1 MTCKTTRGDSL
12 ADAQREARQEMTIKI
27 NRQSE
32 RGGPGLRLLAV
43 CGNDFGI
50 RRLGGKTTFAVHPP
64 SRVLVL
70 TIPPAPVKRG
80 TQTGA
85 ASTQGCAN
93 RDIRPSVA
101 LVHLTRLGVVI
112 SACQMTHHH
121 DNPKARQQT
130 PASKAQDLVAAS
142 RESICLNRL
151 PGSDRNRATAGCRR
165 CHLVEDLGGF
175 VEKVEQRNRGFPGG
189 RADILV
195 QNTCKAKYDSA
206 HVVLARILSFY
217 KDSFGAEL
225 GWLADWT
232 GRQLSAAC
240 CPWI

>member
-1 MTCKTTRGDSL
+1 
-12 ADAQREARQEMTIKI
+12 MTIKI

-50 RRLGGKTTFAVHPP
+50 RRLGGKTTFAVHSP

-70 TIPPAPVKRG
+70 TIPPAPVKIG
-80 TQTGA
+80 TQTGGA

-101 LVHLTRLGVVI
+101 PVHLTRPGVVI

-121 DNPKARQQT
+121 DSPKARQQT

-142 RESICLNRL
+142 RESICLNWF

-175 VEKVEQRNRGFPGG
+175 VERWNKGIVVSQEEEQISWSR
-189 RADILV
+189 ILV
-195 QNTCKAKYDSA
+195 KQNMTRHTWFLPVFSPSMRIALAQNCGGWQTGLDGNCLLPAVHGYDCYRQ
-206 HVVLARILSFY
+206 HPLSIWQSRHPSIF
-217 KDSFGAEL
+217 
-225 GWLADWT
+225 
-232 GRQLSAAC
+232 
-240 CPWI
+240 P